1 MTDNAEDSHEW
12 TAEELAYLDKIQ
24 EQLAGPLTERQL
36 AILRRWWHGG
46 YASDQ

>member
-1 MTDNAEDSHEW
+1 MRARAQRILRARKDRREW

-36 AILRRWWHGG
+36 AILRRW
-46 YASDQ
+46 

>member
-1 MTDNAEDSHEW
+1 MTDTAENGREW
-12 TAEELAYLDKIQ
+12 TAEELAYLDQIQ

-46 YASDQ
+46 YAPDQ